1 MEPMVTDNEI
11 PKIRDFISQFKE
23 YLNTDEAKDIIS
35 RREKEKIEVR
45 NLMEKLRGMNKT
57 SDEFTEWVLYGLLP
71 YSKSKYAKRISV
83 FPAFMNIKLFFK
95 KLNYSEKEWNIVANK
110 IFDLCDK
117 FQRKPEELKS
127 YIEEY
132 TQDKYSKMIQSGSL
146 TPILY
151 CLNDNYHLVN
161 SPVQETYK
169 DIKKLQGVKDALH
182 HEIKHYFDSNKKLD
196 DFAKSLK
203 DDIFNDNGTLDLF
216 CFWYVVHIS
225 DPTKKLNQK
234 KVETPEE
241 KITEELDFCKFITN
255 IDFEKLKK
263 YKPPTLNDPE
273 RIKIKEIIWRCSK
286 RKWVLPHFQRYFD
299 WDQND
304 VQEFLNSIF
313 KDYYVGS
320 FLMWNTA
327 GKTPE
332 LGIQPIKGID
342 DIPDTKPD
350 AIILDG
356 QQRITS
362 LYYAIKSPKFTLK
375 GSSRPVFFY
384 LNFSLYLSQNG
395 SDMMVEMLPN
405 ELSIED
411 TYTNLQFPLNRLEEY
426 DHWVDGLQ
434 EFLDAKYPEKK
445 NEVNKL
451 WTIIYKKLLHIWD
464 GYEIPYVSLSEDIG
478 ISQVTDIFEGIN
490 TKGKP
495 LGVFDLLIARLYKD
509 KIELKEIWDKTIEQY
524 PKISEY
530 FDKIPKMPVYIF
542 QAISLCNTKTGSCKR
557 EDILKI
563 NENII
568 DRETNP
574 FEKRWWEIVEY
585 IDKSLDR
592 LTKKRSNG
600 YGSKDKNELP
610 FEPMIPIV
618 AAILKE
624 IDTKMNKADCYKKLD
639 IWYWSSVF
647 SNHYSSA
654 VDSKLTSDFKEMK
667 EWFNDGE
674 IANSVINGRRG
685 LNILYLNEIE
695 SQSNAKYRGV
705 MSILAVAGSKD
716 FVTGQTLED
725 APKNEKHHL
734 FPKSI
739 FKLRHINSVVNMAW
753 MSKDTNRIIHNSK
766 PSEYI
771 PKFIKECYHG
781 NEKEFLEV
789 LKTHL
794 INEKAYDCLKN
805 DDFERFIN
813 ERNKIITQ
821 KIAELI
827 GAGEPTSEQTLIT
840 PSDPF
845 DNKILFGEAIQSCEG
860 YIYWIDKYFSVKG
873 LTFLKQFVNTD
884 KVKEIKILM
893 SIEKADDDLR
903 SLFKDF
909 KESFEKNGIKTEL
922 RVITDNKVRSLIHD
936 RWILSKY
943 QKYNIPS
950 PDIIARGQYSE
961 IKQTTATL
969 PFDDWWNLSKD
980 IINQWHEINKK

>member
-1 MEPMVTDNEI
+1 MEPMVTDKNYS
-11 PKIRDFISQFKE
+11 KIREYISQFKE
-23 YLNTDEAKDIIS
+23 YLNTNEAKDIIS
-35 RREKEKIEVR
+35 RREKEKIEVK
-45 NLMEKLRGMNKT
+45 NLMEKLRGMDKT

-71 YSKSKYAKRISV
+71 YFKSKYAKRISV

-95 KLNYSEKEWNIVANK
+95 KLNYNEKEWNIVANK
-110 IFDLCDK
+110 IFNLCDK
-117 FQRKPEELKS
+117 FQKKPEGLKL
-127 YIEEY
+127 YLEEY
-132 TQDKYSKMIQSGSL
+132 TSNKYSKMIQSGSI

-161 SPVQETYK
+161 NLVRETYR
-169 DIKKLQGVKDALH
+169 DIKKLQGVKDTLH
-182 HEIKHYFDSNKKLD
+182 QEIKHYFDSNKKLD
-196 DFAKSLK
+196 DFAKSLN
-203 DDIFNDNGTLDLF
+203 DEIFSDKGTLDLF
-216 CFWYVVHIS
+216 CYWYIVYIS
-225 DPTKKLNQK
+225 SPIKKLNKK
-234 KVETPEE
+234 KVEPSED
-241 KITEELDFCKFITN
+241 KITTEFDFNKFVN
-255 IDFEKLKK
+255 KVDFDKLKK
-263 YKPPTLNDPE
+263 YEPPTLNDPE
-273 RIKIKEIIWRCSK
+273 RIKIRDIIRNCSK
-286 RKWVLPHFQRYFD
+286 RKWVLPQFQRYFD
-299 WDQND
+299 WNEND

-320 FLMWNTA
+320 FLMWDTT

-342 DIPDTKPD
+342 DVQDMRPDT
-350 AIILDG
+350 IILDG

-362 LYYAIKSPKFTLK
+362 LYYAIKSPNFRLK
-375 GSSRPVFFY
+375 GGNKPLFFY
-384 LNFSLYLSQNG
+384 LNFSSYLSQDG
-395 SDMMVEMLPN
+395 SDMMIEKLPY
-405 ELSIED
+405 ELSNDE
-411 TYTNLQFPLNRLEEY
+411 TYKNLLFPLNKLEAY
-426 DHWVDGLQ
+426 HDWVDGLQ
-434 EFLDAKYPEKK
+434 DYLNKENPEKK
-445 NEVNKL
+445 NEINEI
-451 WTIIYKKLLHIWD
+451 WRIINKKLTHIWD

-478 ISQVTDIFEGIN
+478 IAQVTDIFEGIN

-509 KIELKEIWDKTIEQY
+509 KIELKEIWDNTLERYQ
-524 PKISEY
+524 KISEY
-530 FDKIPKMPVYIF
+530 FERIPKIPVYIF
-542 QAISLCNTKTGSCKR
+542 QAIALCNTKTGSCKR
-557 EDILKI
+557 KDILNI

-568 DRETNP
+568 DRDNFP

-585 IDKSLDR
+585 IDKSLDK

-600 YGSKDKNELP
+600 YGSKDRNELP
-610 FEPMIPIV
+610 FEPMIPII
-618 AAILKE
+618 AALLKE
-624 IDTKMNKADCYKKLD
+624 IDTKTNKADCYKKLD

-654 VDSKLTSDFKEMK
+654 VDSTLTSDFKEMK

-674 IANSVINGRRG
+674 IANSVVVARRE
-685 LNILYLNEIE
+685 LNVLYLRDVQ

-716 FVTGQTLED
+716 LVTGQTLED

-739 FKLRHINSVVNMAW
+739 FKSRYINSVLNMAW
-753 MSKDTNRIIHNSK
+753 MSKDTNRIIHNSR

-771 PKFIKECYHG
+771 PKFITECYHG

-789 LKTHL
+789 LRTHL

-805 DDFERFIN
+805 DDFEGFIS
-813 ERNKIITQ
+813 ERDKIITQ
-821 KIAELI
+821 KIAELMD
-827 GAGEPTSEQTLIT
+827 AGELPSEQKLIT

-860 YIYWIDKYFSVKG
+860 YLYWIDKYFSVKG
-873 LTFLKQFVNTD
+873 LTFLKQFINVD

-893 SIEKADDDLR
+893 SIEKADEDLR

-909 KESFEKNGIKTEL
+909 KESLEKHGIKTEL
-922 RVITDNKVRSLIHD
+922 RVITDNKVKSLIHD

-943 QKYNIPS
+943 HKYNIPS

-961 IKQTTATL
+961 IKQTNVTL
-969 PFDDWWNLSKD
+969 PFDDWWNSSKD